1 MSAFCVY
8 GMTLEVATKRAE
20 KKLRDSS
27 LSMEAWKKKVHEL
40 AEQILIEAKP
50 TQVSPPF
57 DAPQFAK
64 EWIEVARKTSRIYAP
79 KVMVRKPKKDKQ
91 GNPVIS
97 KATGL
102 PALGWEPY

>member
-1 MSAFCVY
+1 MSAFCVF
-8 GMTLEVATKRAE
+8 GMTFDAAIKRAE
-20 KKLRDSS
+20 KKVRDDN
-27 LSMEAWKKKVHEL
+27 LPMEQWKKKVHEL

-64 EWIEVARKTSRIYAP
+64 EWIEVARKTSRIHAP
-79 KVMVRKPKKDKQ
+79 KVMVRKPKKDKR

-97 KATGL
+97 KTTGL